1 MFIKGMEVYKSDR
14 LSIKI
19 NSICQNIDPIL
30 NQSSSAVFC
39 VLPST
44 SIFLILFINIRACF
58 FFKRL
63 QLQHNSDAHA
73 EFTLSLI
80 LFVPPSL
87 PSPFLSLILHFPLS
101 NSISLPLS
109 LHFSLTHSPLSL
121 PYPLPISFF
130 HPDTHVTVGS
140 LTYP

>member
-63 QLQHNSDAHA
+63 ELQHYSDAHA
-73 EFTLSLI
+73 EFTLSLSFFSSHPHSPLPSSL
-80 LFVPPSL
+80 LFYISLSLIQYLSHFPSISPSL
-87 PSPFLSLILHFPLS
+87 IVLSHSLTLFLSLS
-101 NSISLPLS
+101 ST
-109 LHFSLTHSPLSL
+109 LTH
-121 PYPLPISFF
+121 
-130 HPDTHVTVGS
+130 T
-140 LTYP
+140 